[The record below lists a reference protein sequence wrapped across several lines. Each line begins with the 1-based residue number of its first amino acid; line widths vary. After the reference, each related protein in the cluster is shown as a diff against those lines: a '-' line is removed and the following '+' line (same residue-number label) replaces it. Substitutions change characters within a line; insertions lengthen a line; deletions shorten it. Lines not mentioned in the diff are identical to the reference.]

1 MIRPMRIHSVA
12 IAAWLLF
19 HVPWAPLSAAGV
31 GLGLLALGAAIVL
44 SWTGLSAPKRLRL
57 AAFAA
62 APLILFVPAAPPLQ
76 ALSAAALWLAGAA
89 LWRRAGP
96 GGTAICLFSSMVLLS
111 TMALDHRLGTLAAV
125 LDAAFLLYAAQGLLA
140 PARVGLGQM
149 FSRAVVLAVPIA
161 AVVVAGFAI
170 FPTLSGRAN
179 LALPGLPAELQPG
192 RFAGIIGGWSVAQ
205 VAFFTGPLPPANT
218 WYWRSRTLDT
228 NGGLRWSG
236 GGTAGGGRFEGA
248 PVWRYRLETRRGR
261 PAVPL
266 DVPVSVPG
274 DTLEMEGWFAATNTR
289 PTDRP
294 RDAAAMLEGPP
305 DGRGT
310 RTLELTARTI
320 FQSGLD
326 AGGAIAAVD
335 RFFRE
340 GGFRYTRHPGRVRS
354 LGEFLAATKVG
365 YCEHYAAAAA
375 NLLRLAGIPARVV
388 TGYAGGEWNPWL
400 RTLTVRDADAHAW
413 VEAWDEA
420 AGVWLRYDPTLS
432 VEPSF
437 LDDIVAANDPARW
450 GWGRRVSAWMEVFA
464 TRVEE
469 AALEASRNA
478 FLASAMVAAVGAGL
492 IALLRRT
499 RGEPPSALDRW
510 KSRLQS
516 EATAR
521 GLSRRH
527 GETPLCWL
535 RRIEN
540 SGRCAGDSARAAAR
554 SYEAAVYAN
563 GGEPE
568 TLPVIAWTDR

>member
-1 MIRPMRIHSVA
+1 MSTPARVHCFAV
-12 IAAWLLF
+12 AAWLLL
-19 HVPWAPLSAAGV
+19 HVPWAPLPAGGL
-31 GLGLLALGAAIVL
+31 GLGLLALGAALVL
-44 SWTGLSAPKRLRL
+44 SWTGLSAPKQLRM

-62 APLILFVPAAPPLQ
+62 APLVLFLPGIPPLE
-76 ALSAAALWLAGAA
+76 AVSAAALWTAGAA
-89 LWRRAGP
+89 LWRRPGP
-96 GGTAICLFSSMVLLS
+96 RGTALCLFASMVLLS
-111 TMALDHRLGTLAAV
+111 TMALDDRLGTLPAV

-205 VAFFTGPLPPANT
+205 VAFFAGPLPPANT

-274 DTLEMEGWFAATNTR
+274 DSLEAEGWFAATNTR
-289 PTDRP
+289 PSDRP
-294 RDAAAMLEGPP
+294 RDPEAMLQGPP
-305 DGRGT
+305 DGRGA

-320 FQSGLD
+320 FQDGAD
-326 AGGAIAAVD
+326 ASGAIAAVD

-354 LGEFLAATKVG
+354 LGEFLAATKSG

-413 VEAWDEA
+413 VEAWDDA
-420 AGVWLRYDPTLS
+420 AGEWLRYDPTLS

-437 LDDIVAANDPARW
+437 LEDIAAANDPTRW
-450 GWGRRVSAWMEVFA
+450 GWGRRMSAWMEVFA

-469 AALEASRNA
+469 TAAAASRNA
-478 FLASAMVAAVGAGL
+478 LLASAIVAAMGAGL

-499 RGEPPSALDRW
+499 RGEPPSALERW
-510 KSRLQS
+510 KARL
-516 EATAR
+516 EAEAVAH
-521 GLSRRH
+521 GLSRRD
-527 GETPLCWL
+527 GETPLRWL
-535 RRIEN
+535 RRIEE
-540 SGRCAGDSARAAAR
+540 SGRCAADSARAAAR
-554 SYEAAVYAN
+554 SYEAAVYAGE
-563 GGEPE
+563 GGPHEFQA
-568 TLPVIAWTDR
+568 IAWKPR

>member
-12 IAAWLLF
+12 IAAWLLL

-31 GLGLLALGAAIVL
+31 GLGLLALTAAIVL

-57 AAFAA
+57 ASFAA

-89 LWRRAGP
+89 LWRRPGP
-96 GGTAICLFSSMVLLS
+96 GGTALCLFSSMVLLS

-326 AGGAIAAVD
+326 AGGAIEAVD

-354 LGEFLAATKVG
+354 LGEFLAATKSG

-375 NLLRLAGIPARVV
+375 NLLRLAGIPARV
-388 TGYAGGEWNPWL
+388 GMDGSLRHPRGGGRAGSLAERLPRL
-400 RTLTVRDADAHAW
+400 RDGRRRRSGAHRVAASHPRRTAVRFGPLEIAPPIGGNHPRSRSPPRRDA
-413 VEAWDEA
+413 
-420 AGVWLRYDPTLS
+420 
-432 VEPSF
+432 
-437 LDDIVAANDPARW
+437 
-450 GWGRRVSAWMEVFA
+450 
-464 TRVEE
+464 
-469 AALEASRNA
+469 
-478 FLASAMVAAVGAGL
+478 
-492 IALLRRT
+492 ALLVAPDRKLRAVCRRF
-499 RGEPPSALDRW
+499 
-510 KSRLQS
+510 
-516 EATAR
+516 
-521 GLSRRH
+521 
-527 GETPLCWL
+527 
-535 RRIEN
+535 
-540 SGRCAGDSARAAAR
+540 CAGR
-554 SYEAAVYAN
+554 S
-563 GGEPE
+563 PQ
-568 TLPVIAWTDR
+568 L